1 MGDSETILKVEE
13 LKQIT
18 TLHVKSFLSYIDLG
32 RRFLVSG
39 VSPVNAIINC
49 EPENS
54 HREQSKSR

>member
-1 MGDSETILKVEE
+1 MGDSKTILKVEE

-18 TLHVKSFLSYIDLG
+18 TLYVKSFLSYIDLG

-39 VSPVNAIINC
+39 VSPVNAIINF